1 MPAKS
6 LKQKRLMDAAAHNS
20 SFAKKVGIP
29 QSVAMDFSEASK
41 GKKFQKGGDTMA
53 KMTPKM
59 KKFEMS
65 NKDVEK
71 KGVKE
76 GSKKDMMMDK
86 EMMGMKKGG
95 MHKMPDGKM
104 MKDSAMAKGGAAMR
118 GQGIAER
125 GYAEGGRVQVR
136 GVGAARA
143 RTAKI
148 C

>member
-1 MPAKS
+1 MPAKTA
-6 LKQKRLMDAAAHNS
+6 KQKRLMDAAAHNPA
-20 SFAKKVGIP
+20 FAKKVGIP

-41 GKKFQKGGDTMA
+41 GKKFQKGGEL
-53 KMTPKM
+53 M
-59 KKFEMS
+59 KKSAKAMPFKGMETAMEE
-65 NKDVEK
+65 KAEK
-71 KGVKE
+71 KG
-76 GSKKDMMMDK
+76 
-86 EMMGMKKGG
+86 MKKSG